1 MTLQFCKYIA
11 FCQYS
16 MVTILLSS
24 PLQPHSDSKV
34 TPYKKATLTGW
45 QMDDYKLHNEIY
57 YTDSMCIK

>member
-1 MTLQFCKYIA
+1 
-11 FCQYS
+11 